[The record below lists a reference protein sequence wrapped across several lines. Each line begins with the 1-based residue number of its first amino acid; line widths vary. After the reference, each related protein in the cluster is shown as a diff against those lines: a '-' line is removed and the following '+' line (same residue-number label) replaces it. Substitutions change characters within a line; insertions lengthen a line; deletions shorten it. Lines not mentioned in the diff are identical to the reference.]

1 MGVRT
6 EPERG
11 HEWQSEFEEAL
22 RLERHNSIEPVP
34 DHYRDAKP
42 LDQTWIWAGANIAP
56 INWVLGALGIVLGLG
71 FWDTVLALALGNLVG
86 MALFG
91 LFVLM
96 GQRTGTTQMVMSR
109 SAFGRRGAYLPA
121 LFQLII
127 PTGWIAIN
135 TWIILELS
143 ATLFEKIGIPGTDA
157 TKVILV
163 LVIMAIQVGLA
174 TLGFYAIR
182 TFEKWTVPLTLIVLV
197 AMSIVAWTRSGI
209 DWSFAGEAHGAA
221 RWTAI
226 SQLMTAIG
234 IGWGIGW
241 LPYSADYSR
250 FVPRTASRRRLFF
263 AASLGQFV
271 PVMWLGVLGA
281 SIATTGTGADP
292 AVIIVQTFGALSIPV
307 LLLVIHGPIATNIL
321 NVYSMSVAAL
331 ALDVKVPR
339 HVLSIVVGLVA
350 TAFTIVLVF
359 AGDIATNI
367 DSWLAG
373 VVAWVSP
380 WAAIMFVHYFV
391 IRRQD
396 IDVAALYQ
404 PARESRVGDVNWAAV
419 ASLVI
424 GLVVTW
430 MFLYGLVGP
439 LQGPIARALNGVD
452 LSWAAG
458 LLVTGT
464 LYYALC
470 RLGFAAPRAAGAE
483 PLPST
488 VPAIADTPRD
498 VSVR

>member
-1 MGVRT
+1 MQAATQPQTRD
-6 EPERG
+6 ER
-11 HEWQSEFEEAL
+11 HSELEKAL
-22 RLERHNSIEPVP
+22 HLERHNSVDPVP
-34 DHYRDAKP
+34 DADRDAKP
-42 LDQTWIWAGANIAP
+42 SDQGWIWAGANIAP

-71 FWDTVLALALGNLVG
+71 LWDTIIALALGNLLG
-86 MALFG
+86 MGLFG

-121 LFQLII
+121 LFQLVI

-135 TWIILELS
+135 TWVILELS
-143 ATLFEKIGIPGTDA
+143 ATLFEKIGIPGTAA
-157 TKVILV
+157 TKVVLV
-163 LVIMAIQVGLA
+163 LVIMGVQIALA

-182 TFEKWTVPLTLIVLV
+182 TFEKWTVPLTLLVLV
-197 AMSIVAWTRSGI
+197 AMSIVAWSKGTI
-209 DWSFAGEAHGAA
+209 DWNFAGKAHGAD

-226 SQLMTAIG
+226 SQVMTAIG

-250 FVPRTASRRRLFF
+250 FVPRSTSRRRLFL
-263 AASLGQFV
+263 AASLGQFL

-321 NVYSMSVAAL
+321 NVYSVSVAAL
-331 ALDVKVPR
+331 ALDIKVPR
-339 HVLSIVVGLVA
+339 HVISVIVGVLA

-391 IRRQD
+391 IRRGQ
-396 IDVAALYQ
+396 IDVKALYQ
-404 PARESRVGDVNWAAV
+404 SPRESRVGDVNWAAV
-419 ASLVI
+419 GSLVV

-430 MFLYGLVGP
+430 MFLYGLVGA
-439 LQGPIARALNGVD
+439 LQGPLARALNGVD

-458 LLVTGT
+458 LLITGT
-464 LYYALC
+464 LYYTLC
-470 RLGFAAPRAAGAE
+470 RLGLAAPRAPARE
-483 PLPST
+483 PALAS
-488 VPAIADTPRD
+488 DGL
-498 VSVR
+498 VSVEGQVPSA